1 MLNRIPFWGWFILI
15 LATLYSLYNPLG
27 FHLVNMWT
35 QYDPIEYLPLKV
47 LGTLIALS
55 FIGLVIHGYISA
67 TSFLGFM
74 IMILLVTSTIWSI
87 YYVVDFNILSLT
99 LWTWIGQ
106 PILAVILTVGWQWPK
121 IWRRSTGA
129 VSVNDPD
136 TPT

>member
-1 MLNRIPFWGWFILI
+1 
-15 LATLYSLYNPLG
+15 
-27 FHLVNMWT
+27 MWT